1 MIHREEWVSKKIK
14 RTAAAVLGWLTAAA
28 LLAACANP
36 YAQGDVPYEPSPSP
50 TKADIGF
57 VVTGPDSY
65 DSADTAVLVD
75 RNQEENTL
83 TFLNLELE
91 RRYTLSL
98 DGTTRIYDKY
108 GGSLT
113 LEQIKTG
120 DIVDITFLKSK
131 KHLTTMQLSPQAWT
145 YEDVERFEIDPVR
158 SEVTIGSQTYKL
170 TSITQYLS
178 GSRNIESMDL
188 NLSDVLTFMGIGS
201 QVLTVRVEKGHGY
214 LRLRNDESFVG
225 GWIEVGQTLIQRI
238 TEDMLLLVPEGSYEV
253 NITNK
258 GGGGVKSVIIN
269 RNAETVLDIGDLEIP
284 EPEYG
289 MVLFSMSPSSAELYI
304 DGSQVDPSGPV
315 NLEYGLHQIIAR
327 ATGYKSITQYIRVAK
342 ESDGFNVVLEANGT
356 ETETVQTPK
365 PADNQTTTTDYYKI
379 YIDAPEGVE
388 VYLDGNYKGI
398 SPCSFAK
405 AAGTHVITLRKT
417 GYVTRSYTITVDS
430 EQKDISYSFADLA
443 ESSSAQDSSVSGNF
457 WDEILNMLN

>member
-1 MIHREEWVSKKIK
+1 MIYREERVRKKII
-14 RTAAAVLGWLTAAA
+14 RIAAAVLCGFTVI
-28 LLAACANP
+28 LLAACSDP
-36 YAQGDVPYEPSPSP
+36 YTQGGVPNEPSPSP

-57 VVTGPDSY
+57 VAAGPDSY
-65 DSADTAVLVD
+65 DSADTAVFVERD
-75 RNQEENTL
+75 QDENTV

-91 RRYTLSL
+91 RRYTLSF

-108 GGSLT
+108 GDSLT

-145 YEDVERFEIDPVR
+145 YENVERYEINHMR
-158 SEVTIGSQTYKL
+158 SDVTIGSQTYKL
-170 TSITQYLS
+170 TGSTQYLS
-178 GSRNIESMDL
+178 GGRNIEIMDL
-188 NLSDVLTFMGIGS
+188 NQSDVLTFMGIGS

-214 LRLRNDESFVG
+214 LRLQNDENFVG

-253 NITNK
+253 SITNR

-269 RNAETVLDIGDLEIP
+269 RNEETILDIGDLEIP
-284 EPEYG
+284 EPQYG
-289 MVLFSMSPSSAELYI
+289 MVLFSLNPSSAELYI
-304 DGSQVDPSGPV
+304 DGSPVDPSGPV
-315 NLEYGLHQIIAR
+315 DLEYGLHQMIAR
-327 ATGYKSITQYIRVAK
+327 ATGYQSITQYIRVAQ
-342 ESDGFNVVLEANGT
+342 ESVGINVELEANEP
-356 ETETVQTPK
+356 ETEPEQTPK
-365 PADNQTTTTDYYKI
+365 PADDQTTTDYYKV

-405 AAGTHVITLRKT
+405 AAGTHVVTLRKT
-417 GYVTRSYTITVDS
+417 GYTTRSYTITVDS
-430 EQKDISYSFADLA
+430 EKKDISYSFADLV
-443 ESSSAQDSSVSGNF
+443 ESSSALDSSVTGSV
-457 WDEILNMLN
+457 WDEILDMLN

>member
-1 MIHREEWVSKKIK
+1 MIYRKEQANNIKI
-14 RTAAAVLGWLTAAA
+14 RQTAVTVFGWLTAAA

-36 YAQGDVPYEPSPSP
+36 YAQGGVPNEPSPSP

-57 VVTGPDSY
+57 VLTGPDSY
-65 DSADTAVLVD
+65 DSADTAILVD

-113 LEQIKTG
+113 LEQIKKG

-131 KHLTTMQLSPQAWT
+131 KHLTTMQLSPQVWT
-145 YEDVERFEIDPVR
+145 YEDVERYEINPVR

-170 TSITQYLS
+170 TSNTQYLS

-201 QVLTVRVEKGHGY
+201 QVLTVRVERGHGY
-214 LRLRNDESFVG
+214 LRLQNDEYFVG

-269 RNAETVLDIGDLEIP
+269 RNEETVLDIGDLEIP

-304 DGSQVDPSGPV
+304 DGSQVDPSGPI
-315 NLEYGLHQIIAR
+315 NLEYGLHQMIAR
-327 ATGYKSITQYIRVAK
+327 ATGYKSITQYIRVAR
-342 ESDGFNVVLEANGT
+342 ESEGINVVLEAN
-356 ETETVQTPK
+356 ETEKETEQTPE
-365 PADNQTTTTDYYKI
+365 PADNQTTTDYYKI
-379 YIDAPEGVE
+379 YVDAPEGVE

-405 AAGTHVITLRKT
+405 TSGTHVVTLRKT

-430 EQKDISYSFADLA
+430 EQKDISYSFADLV
-443 ESSSAQDSSVSGNF
+443 ESSSALDSSVTGSV
-457 WDEILNMLN
+457 WDEILDMLN

>member
-1 MIHREEWVSKKIK
+1 MIHREEQVSKKIR
-14 RTAAAVLGWLTAAA
+14 RTAVTVFGWLAAAA
-28 LLAACANP
+28 LLTACANP
-36 YAQGDVPYEPSPSP
+36 YAQGKIPYENSPSP

-57 VVTGPDSY
+57 VLTGPDSY
-65 DSADTAVLVD
+65 DSADTAILVG

-131 KHLTTMQLSPQAWT
+131 KHLTTMQLSPQVWT
-145 YEDVERFEIDPVR
+145 YEDVERYEINPVR

-170 TSITQYLS
+170 TSNTQYLS

-188 NLSDVLTFMGIGS
+188 NLSDVLTFMGIGN

-214 LRLRNDESFVG
+214 LRLQNDENFVG

-269 RNAETVLDIGDLEIP
+269 RNEETVLDIGDLEIP
-284 EPEYG
+284 EPQYG

-304 DGSQVDPSGPV
+304 DGSQVDPSGPI
-315 NLEYGLHQIIAR
+315 NLEYGLHQMIAR
-327 ATGYKSITQYIRVAK
+327 ATGYKSITQYIRVAR
-342 ESDGFNVVLEANGT
+342 ESEGINVVLEAN
-356 ETETVQTPK
+356 ETETVTEQTPE
-365 PADNQTTTTDYYKI
+365 PADNQTTTDYYKI

-405 AAGTHVITLRKT
+405 TAGTHVVTLRKT

-430 EQKDISYSFADLA
+430 EQKDISYSFADLV
-443 ESSSAQDSSVSGNF
+443 ESSSALDSSVAGSV
-457 WDEILNMLN
+457 WDEILDMLN

>member
-1 MIHREEWVSKKIK
+1 MIYREERVRK
-14 RTAAAVLGWLTAAA
+14 RIRRIVAAVLGGLTAA

-36 YAQGDVPYEPSPSP
+36 YAQGDVSYENSPSP

-65 DSADTAVLVD
+65 DSADTAILVD

-131 KHLTTMQLSPQAWT
+131 KHLTTMQLSPQAWI

-188 NLSDVLTFMGIGS
+188 NLSDVLTFMGIGT

-214 LRLRNDESFVG
+214 LRLQNDENFVG
-225 GWIEVGQTLIQRI
+225 GWIEIGQTLIQRI

-253 NITNK
+253 NITNR

-269 RNAETVLDIGDLEIP
+269 RNEETVLNIGDLEIP
-284 EPEYG
+284 EPQYG

-315 NLEYGLHQIIAR
+315 NLEYGLHQMIAR
-327 ATGYKSITQYIRVAK
+327 ATGYKSITQYIRVAQ
-342 ESDGFNVVLEANGT
+342 ESEGINVVLEANGT
-356 ETETVQTPK
+356 ETETEQTPE
-365 PADNQTTTTDYYKI
+365 PDNNQTTTTDYYKI

-443 ESSSAQDSSVSGNF
+443 ESSSALDSSVSGNF
-457 WDEILNMLN
+457 WDEILDMLN